1 MKVGDLVQYKVDNLS
16 TAFFNTRMAI
26 RNSDKKEKARP
37 VVVGI
42 IVDFETNY
50 DRFGDPIE
58 RVAVVNWGSVISE
71 EPDYMELLEVIS
83 NC

>member
-26 RNSDKKEKARP
+26 RNSDKKESVRQ
-37 VVVGI
+37 VSIGI
-42 IVDFETNY
+42 IVGFEINY

-58 RVAVVNWGSVISE
+58 RAAIVNWGQTVSE
-71 EPDYMELLEVIS
+71 ETDYMELLEVI
-83 NC
+83 NE

>member
-26 RNSDKKEKARP
+26 RNSDKKESVRQ
-37 VVVGI
+37 VSIGI
-42 IVDFETNY
+42 IVGFEINY

-58 RVAVVNWGSVISE
+58 RVAVVNWGSIISE
-71 EPDYMELLEVIS
+71 ETDYMELLEVI
-83 NC
+83 NE